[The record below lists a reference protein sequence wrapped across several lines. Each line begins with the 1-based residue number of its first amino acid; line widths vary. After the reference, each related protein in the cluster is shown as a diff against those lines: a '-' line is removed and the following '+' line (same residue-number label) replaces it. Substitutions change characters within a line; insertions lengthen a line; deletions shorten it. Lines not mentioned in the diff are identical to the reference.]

1 MTDHSQITEFVGT
14 AIGDTIG
21 LVIPGIDPSLA
32 PFMKLGEYRSIGIFG
47 GRVAVGPQVIAVD
60 EAVKGADLHGGIQGQ
75 QGRSWMRYPVLYWSQ
90 RCIGC
95 KACGRDR
102 SGTAA
107 ETVRRSL
114 CK

>member
-60 EAVKGADLHGGIQGQ
+60 EAVKAADVELISTIGEHSQQALQRLQGI
-75 QGRSWMRYPVLYWSQ
+75 SS
-90 RCIGC
+90 
-95 KACGRDR
+95 
-102 SGTAA
+102 A
-107 ETVRRSL
+107 EPDL
-114 CK
+114 C

>member
-47 GRVAVGPQVIAVD
+47 GRVAVRHP
-60 EAVKGADLHGGIQGQ
+60 
-75 QGRSWMRYPVLYWSQ
+75 
-90 RCIGC
+90 
-95 KACGRDR
+95 
-102 SGTAA
+102 GTARA
-107 ETVRRSL
+107 ELDAVPCSILEPTMYRMQGMR
-114 CK
+114 